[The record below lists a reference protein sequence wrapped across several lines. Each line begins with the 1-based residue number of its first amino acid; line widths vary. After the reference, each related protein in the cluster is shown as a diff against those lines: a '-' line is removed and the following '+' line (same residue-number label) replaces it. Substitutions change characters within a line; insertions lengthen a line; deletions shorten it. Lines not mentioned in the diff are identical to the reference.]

1 MEINKMS
8 EKELK
13 QTAKE
18 IQKQLDAIQKK
29 KEERERRKK
38 EYALV
43 QPEPKYKTDYAR
55 LWQLMLNAV
64 EKGGCINSENI
75 DTFFKAAQDEIPI
88 PKAERYPC
96 PECGEV
102 GSLYVGEYGD
112 YDPIWGTG
120 TSKRRIT
127 CSNCDFV
134 CPARYEQTDYDAWE
148 TFHGWLVRNGYL
160 DAPTK
165 DSKNSL

>member
-1 MEINKMS
+1 MDINGMS

-13 QTAKE
+13 QAAKE

-29 KEERERRKK
+29 KEERKRRKK

-75 DTFFKAAQDEIPI
+75 DTFFQG
-88 PKAERYPC
+88 C
-96 PECGEV
+96 
-102 GSLYVGEYGD
+102 
-112 YDPIWGTG
+112 TG
-120 TSKRRIT
+120 
-127 CSNCDFV
+127 
-134 CPARYEQTDYDAWE
+134 
-148 TFHGWLVRNGYL
+148 
-160 DAPTK
+160 
-165 DSKNSL
+165 